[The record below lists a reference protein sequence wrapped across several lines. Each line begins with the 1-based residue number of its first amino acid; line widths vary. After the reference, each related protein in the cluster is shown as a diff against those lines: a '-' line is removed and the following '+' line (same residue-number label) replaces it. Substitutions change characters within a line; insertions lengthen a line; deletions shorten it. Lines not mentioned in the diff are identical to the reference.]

1 MTPEEG
7 RRILSE
13 NLTKTVSEEQAEAS
27 RQLREQEIFAQRAET
42 VDDIKNKINNVEHIF
57 EFAAIENEIAMAKVA
72 DPEGVDVDALIR
84 FIEQKKRELAN
95 PTYDKIQERETVM
108 MMNGFKKTVI
118 SKENGVLKLRNFGQN
133 DGYVEEVRE
142 NEVAAKIQYRYEP
155 GMEEVV
161 FTPPISEENE
171 QASNE
176 ALVDAPETTTT
187 VEAVANALA
196 DTRTQEEIEK
206 ELDEDLGC

>member
-1 MTPEEG
+1 
-7 RRILSE
+7 
-13 NLTKTVSEEQAEAS
+13 
-27 RQLREQEIFAQRAET
+27 
-42 VDDIKNKINNVEHIF
+42 
-57 EFAAIENEIAMAKVA
+57 
-72 DPEGVDVDALIR
+72 
-84 FIEQKKRELAN
+84 
-95 PTYDKIQERETVM
+95 
-108 MMNGFKKTVI
+108 
-118 SKENGVLKLRNFGQN
+118 
-133 DGYVEEVRE
+133 
-142 NEVAAKIQYRYEP
+142 
-155 GMEEVV
+155 MEEVV